1 MELKIVRKDLE
12 SEKLPFNTEMIL
24 RSLSNRIKTVSSV
37 GIEFG
42 TGKDDMKYHRIYE
55 VNALC
60 LENLA
65 ILSLYKKCNV
75 IDLASNEDRLYN
87 LFQTASDNSKPS
99 MSLLDYIVTLDPE
112 CDHIPRLGSIQ
123 IPIGFVSPSSMNKG
137 AILYYIDDSEIY
149 IPNIIMLGN
158 FNIQYCI
165 YLANKFI
172 NNPVIDL
179 TKCQIDLD

>member
-1 MELKIVRKDLE
+1 
-12 SEKLPFNTEMIL
+12 
-24 RSLSNRIKTVSSV
+24 
-37 GIEFG
+37 
-42 TGKDDMKYHRIYE
+42 MKYHRIYK

-87 LFQTASDNSKPS
+87 LFQTASDNSKSS
-99 MSLLDYIVTLDPE
+99 MSLLDYIVTLDPK

-123 IPIGFVSPSSMNKG
+123 IPIGSPSSMNKG

-149 IPNIIMLGN
+149 IPNVIMLYN
-158 FNIQYCI
+158 CI
-165 YLANKFI
+165 YSANKFI

-179 TKCQIDLD
+179 TKCPIDLD